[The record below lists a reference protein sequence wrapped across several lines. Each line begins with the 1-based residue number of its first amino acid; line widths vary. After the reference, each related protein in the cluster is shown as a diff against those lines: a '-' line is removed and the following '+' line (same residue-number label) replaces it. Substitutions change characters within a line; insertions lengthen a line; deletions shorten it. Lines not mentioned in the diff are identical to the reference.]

1 MNFWLMHYGKISS
14 MIIHDGKAESLGSM
28 ADYHAEYD
36 ISSFDSLKNISYI
49 YINFIP
55 LGQA

>member
-1 MNFWLMHYGKISS
+1 MHYGKISS